1 MKFDREHKAQQLGGH
16 IPGFVGYG
24 AVHYLE
30 TDLLLRRFLVGRI
43 AEVRDRL
50 ADLLAAG
57 RHPDELREKLA
68 LSLKTIAFLKEE
80 IAPNASSPAP
90 GLAISAQAEERL
102 FDFDLVLLD
111 KVAALQSELDRMEA
125 APSPEAALQALEVF
139 DEGLAEVDDLF
150 RMRHR
155 LLQGGEA

>member
-1 MKFDREHKAQQLGGH
+1 MKFDREHKVQQLGSH

-57 RHPDELREKLA
+57 THPDALREKLA

-80 IAPNASSPAP
+80 IAPSASAPAP
-90 GLAISAQAEERL
+90 GLAISTEAEERL

-125 APSPEAALQALEVF
+125 ATAPETALQALEIF

-155 LLQGGEA
+155 LLHGGEA